1 MAKTGG
7 QKWVKRCSLAYG
19 RGLYMKRIL
28 LLLAAGTL
36 CAATAAAQTAVPVQT
51 GVSAQPQTAVQTNNS
66 AAQSPANVSGMSSS
80 TVSPSTATAATAGN
94 NFASLPS
101 GTKIDASLATS
112 LDARWSRP
120 GDDVEVRTEEDIKE
134 DGKVVLKK
142 GTHLVGHV
150 TEAQMRAGKQTQSQL
165 GIVFDRAV
173 LKDGEEV
180 PFSASIQALAS
191 AQPATPSGADDS
203 MAAGGGIAAARGSA
217 RGDGL
222 AGGAS
227 STAGAT
233 TTASTSATAGALIN
247 TSTSIPLNAGGTP
260 NAATRSSGAVGG
272 LTAAGRL
279 APSSSGVFGLEG
291 LSIDSAS
298 TMTAQG
304 TTTIVSTTRNIH
316 LDSGT
321 QLLLRTTGQAQ

>member
-1 MAKTGG
+1 
-7 QKWVKRCSLAYG
+7 
-19 RGLYMKRIL
+19 MKRIF
-28 LLLAAGTL
+28 LLLAIGTL
-36 CAATAAAQTAVPVQT
+36 CAITATAQTSAPVQT
-51 GVSAQPQTAVQTNNS
+51 GASAQSQTAVQRNNS
-66 AAQSPANVSGMSSS
+66 AVQ
-80 TVSPSTATAATAGN
+80 STAGVSAVSRSPVPAPTAAAATSGN
-94 NFASLPS
+94 NFAGLPS

-150 TEAQMRAGKQTQSQL
+150 TQAQMRAGKQMQSQL

-191 AQPATPSGADDS
+191 AQPATPSGTDDP
-203 MAAGGGIAAARGSA
+203 MTAGGGIAVARGSA
-217 RGDGL
+217 HSAGL
-222 AGGAS
+222 AGVAS

-233 TTASTSATAGALIN
+233 TTASTSATAGALMN
-247 TSTSIPLNAGGTP
+247 TSTSIPLNTGGTL
-260 NAATRSSGAVGG
+260 NAAARSSGAVGG
-272 LTAAGRL
+272 LTATGRL

-298 TMTAQG
+298 TTTAQG
-304 TTTIVSTTRNIH
+304 ITTIVSTTKNIH

-321 QLLLRTTGQAQ
+321 QLLLRTTGQSQ